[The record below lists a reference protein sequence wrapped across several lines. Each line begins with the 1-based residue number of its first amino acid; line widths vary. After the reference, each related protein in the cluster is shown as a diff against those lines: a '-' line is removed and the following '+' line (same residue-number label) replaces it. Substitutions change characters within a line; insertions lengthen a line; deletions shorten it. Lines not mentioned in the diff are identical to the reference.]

1 MRVVSGWATYSPGHR
16 MRGTPLY
23 GLFASLSYDFELM
36 GYDPLLRSDAVIRDP
51 EVFPNIL
58 IIMTI

>member
-1 MRVVSGWATYSPGHR
+1 